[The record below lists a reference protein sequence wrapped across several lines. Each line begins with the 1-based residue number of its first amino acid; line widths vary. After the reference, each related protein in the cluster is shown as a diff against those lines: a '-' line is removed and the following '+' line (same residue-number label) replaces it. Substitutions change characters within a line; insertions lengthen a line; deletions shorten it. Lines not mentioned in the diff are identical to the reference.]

1 MIRLAVIGDTHIV
14 NGGLPDNC
22 LVKFIMNG
30 HFNIIIHTGDLS
42 NEQVLNDLR
51 RLGELIAVA
60 GESDAVPLPDK
71 ELLDLEGLRLL
82 IIHGHQKEARLHLRR
97 LAHYFN
103 ARLVL
108 TGHTHR
114 AMVENLGELIV
125 INPGSLIGP
134 NGEDGTMAIVSL
146 DSGLIKV
153 RIQGCGWFNEYEF
166 GRLITRA
173 DELTKPNDGVEPGS
187 SL

>member
-1 MIRLAVIGDTHIV
+1 MVGDTHIV

-22 LVKFIMNG
+22 LMRLITSE
-30 HFNIIIHTGDLS
+30 HFDLIVHIGDLS

-51 RLGELIAVA
+51 RIGELIAVA
-60 GESDAVPLPDK
+60 GESDSVPLPDK
-71 ELLDLEGLRLL
+71 ELIELEGLRLL

-108 TGHTHR
+108 TGHTHK
-114 AMVENLGELIV
+114 AMVQDLGGLIV
-125 INPGSLIGP
+125 VNPGSLMGL
-134 NGEDGTMAIVSL
+134 GGGDGTMAIVTL
-146 DSGLIKV
+146 DSGLIRV
-153 RIQGCGWFNEYEF
+153 RIQGCGWFNDYEF
-166 GRLITRA
+166 GKLIMKA
-173 DELTKPNDGVEPGS
+173 DEFAMFNDGIEPGS